1 MEEWKTYRLGDII
14 TISSGFPYK
23 GEFIGKGDNFL
34 LGMGCVSFKET
45 FLNSGL
51 RPYSGDAPERYVAY
65 PGDIV
70 LATRQQSD
78 NLPILGMPAI
88 IPQAYNGYKMIIGAN
103 LYKVQNESEFSNAYI
118 YWLMKS
124 PAYLHHI
131 KSCQTGTTV
140 RMITKANIEDFTF
153 KAPGKSERDKIASF
167 LWNIEEKI
175 AINRQINDNLEQ
187 QAQALY
193 KSWFIDNYQTEWP
206 EYSLDEVTLKITDG
220 VHNTVIDTPNGE
232 YYLLSCKNIKNRRLN
247 MSSSDRRIDEGT
259 FNKLR
264 KRTMLS
270 KGDILLSSV
279 GTIGELMLLNDDPHN
294 YEFQRS
300 VAIIKP
306 NPVYISSYYLYETLI
321 SQIDKITNTAHGA
334 VQQCIFL
341 SDLKEYTINIADKA
355 LIRRYDIIVKPFFD
369 EITKREKEIARLTS
383 LRDSLLPKL
392 MSGELKINE
401 IDC

>member
-1 MEEWKTYRLGDII
+1 MQEWKIYRIGDICKRVCSGGTPKSTEPSYYDGEI
-14 TISSGFPYK
+14 PWLNTKEINFNRISSTEK
-23 GEFIGKGDNFL
+23 HITL
-34 LGMGCVSFKET
+34 
-45 FLNSGL
+45 SGL
-51 RPYSGDAPERYVAY
+51 ENSSAKWIDKNSVIVAMY
-65 PGDIV
+65 G
-70 LATRQQSD
+70 ATAAKVAINTIPLTTNQACC
-78 NLPILGMPAI
+78 NLSIDETKAD
-88 IPQAYNGYKMIIGAN
+88 YRFVY
-103 LYKVQNESEFSNAYI
+103 
-118 YWLMKS
+118 YWLCS
-124 PAYLHHI
+124 RYTELASLANGGAQQNLNAQQI
-131 KSCQTGTTV
+131 KDFEIKLPEIQTQQ
-140 RMITKANIEDFTF
+140 
-153 KAPGKSERDKIASF
+153 KIADL
-167 LWNIEEKI
+167 LWSIDNKI
-175 AINRQINDNLEQ
+175 ICNKSINDNLEQ

-247 MSSSDRRIDEGT
+247 MSSSDRRIDEET

-279 GTIGELMLLNDDPHN
+279 GTIGELMLLNEDPHN

-355 LIRRYDIIVKPFFD
+355 LISRYDIIVKPFFD

>member
-1 MEEWKTYRLGDII
+1 MKEWKTYRIGDICKTNSSQYSPKEAWDEFLYLDTGNI
-14 TISSGFPYK
+14 TRNIIEDIVRYSSAAELPSRARRKVVNDDIIFSTVRPNQCHFGILSNPPANLLVSTGFTVITANTKIVDPYYLYYYLTQDSIVDYLHSI
-23 GEFIGKGDNFL
+23 GEQA
-34 LGMGCVSFKET
+34 VS
-45 FLNSGL
+45 
-51 RPYSGDAPERYVAY
+51 AY
-65 PGDIV
+65 P
-70 LATRQQSD
+70 S
-78 NLPILGMPAI
+78 
-88 IPQAYNGYKMIIGAN
+88 
-103 LYKVQNESEFSNAYI
+103 
-118 YWLMKS
+118 
-124 PAYLHHI
+124 I
-131 KSCQTGTTV
+131 KAQD
-140 RMITKANIEDFTF
+140 IEDIEIELPDLSTQNNIA
-153 KAPGKSERDKIASF
+153 KTLRALDNKIQ
-167 LWNIEEKI
+167 L
-175 AINRQINDNLEQ
+175 NRQINDNLEQ

-355 LIRRYDIIVKPFFD
+355 LISRYDIIVKPFFD

>member
-1 MEEWKTYRLGDII
+1 MKEWTTYHLEDICKEI
-14 TISSGFPYK
+14 LSG
-23 GEFIGKGDNFL
+23 
-34 LGMGCVSFKET
+34 
-45 FLNSGL
+45 
-51 RPYSGDAPERYVAY
+51 GDAAKYDCVKAKSDTYKYPVFANAIDEDGLYGYCNDYVVNVPSVTIAARGAGTGYVAY
-65 PGDIV
+65 RDTPYTPIVRLISLIPKDNVNPLFLYYRLKIANLRGDGS
-70 LATRQQSD
+70 A
-78 NLPILGMPAI
+78 
-88 IPQAYNGYKMIIGAN
+88 IPQLTVPMVKK
-103 LYKVQNESEFSNAYI
+103 LKVTLPDHETQKTIADILRS
-118 YWLMKS
+118 LD
-124 PAYLHHI
+124 
-131 KSCQTGTTV
+131 V
-140 RMITKANIEDFTF
+140 
-153 KAPGKSERDKIASF
+153 KIQ
-167 LWNIEEKI
+167 LNK
-175 AINRQINDNLEQ
+175 QINDNLEQ

-247 MSSSDRRIDEGT
+247 ISSSDRRIDEGT

-279 GTIGELMLLNDDPHN
+279 GTIGELMLLNEDPHN

-355 LIRRYDIIVKPFFD
+355 LISRYDIIVKPFFD

-383 LRDSLLPKL
+383 LRNSLLPKL

>member
-1 MEEWKTYRLGDII
+1 MNSLRDICDYVVTRTNIIENYISTENMLPNKGGVCDTLKVPSGGIGTKYQVGDIL
-14 TISSGFPYK
+14 ISN
-23 GEFIGKGDNFL
+23 I
-34 LGMGCVSFKET
+34 
-45 FLNSGL
+45 
-51 RPYSGDAPERYVAY
+51 RPYFKKIWQADCEGACSTD
-65 PGDIV
+65 V
-70 LATRQQSD
+70 LCLRANENVDSRFLYYLLTQQSFFD
-78 NLPILGMPAI
+78 YVMSGTKGCKMPRGDKQQIMQWHIHLPSLVE
-88 IPQAYNGYKMIIGAN
+88 QK
-103 LYKVQNESEFSNAYI
+103 
-118 YWLMKS
+118 
-124 PAYLHHI
+124 
-131 KSCQTGTTV
+131 
-140 RMITKANIEDFTF
+140 
-153 KAPGKSERDKIASF
+153 KIAGVLST
-167 LWNIEEKI
+167 LDAKI
-175 AINRQINDNLEQ
+175 QLNRRINDNLEQ

-247 MSSSDRRIDEGT
+247 MSSSDRRIDEET

-279 GTIGELMLLNDDPHN
+279 GTIGELMLLNEDPHN

-355 LIRRYDIIVKPFFD
+355 LISRYDIIVKPFFD

>member
-1 MEEWKTYRLGDII
+1 MEQIKTVEIKDICLGIYEGPHATPKNSDTGGIYLGI
-14 TISSGFPYK
+14 PALDPKGF
-23 GEFIGKGDNFL
+23 ID
-34 LGMGCVSFKET
+34 
-45 FLNSGL
+45 
-51 RPYSGDAPERYVAY
+51 YSRAKRIAEEDLPLWTKRVTPQED
-65 PGDIV
+65 DIV
-70 LATRQQSD
+70 FTNEATL
-78 NLPILGMPAI
+78 NLYAI
-88 IPQAYNGYKMIIGAN
+88 IPANFHGCLGRRLGLIRPNKDLVNVKYLFYYFFSPEWRETVAKNKVSGAT
-103 LYKVQNESEFSNAYI
+103 VDRI
-118 YWLMKS
+118 LM
-124 PAYLHHI
+124 
-131 KSCQTGTTV
+131 
-140 RMITKANIEDFTF
+140 TKFPSFPVSLPSLKTQERIANILSVID
-153 KAPGKSERDKIASF
+153 GK
-167 LWNIEEKI
+167 IEV
-175 AINRQINDNLEQ
+175 NRQINDNLEQ

-264 KRTMLS
+264 KRTMMS

-279 GTIGELMLLNDDPHN
+279 GTIGELMLLNEDPHN

-355 LIRRYDIIVKPFFD
+355 LISRYDIIVKPFFD

>member
-1 MEEWKTYRLGDII
+1 MLNYQTYGRNR
-14 TISSGFPYK
+14 SRFS
-23 GEFIGKGDNFL
+23 
-34 LGMGCVSFKET
+34 
-45 FLNSGL
+45 
-51 RPYSGDAPERYVAY
+51 
-65 PGDIV
+65 
-70 LATRQQSD
+70 RQ
-78 NLPILGMPAI
+78 
-88 IPQAYNGYKMIIGAN
+88 
-103 LYKVQNESEFSNAYI
+103 
-118 YWLMKS
+118 
-124 PAYLHHI
+124 
-131 KSCQTGTTV
+131 
-140 RMITKANIEDFTF
+140 
-153 KAPGKSERDKIASF
+153 
-167 LWNIEEKI
+167 
-175 AINRQINDNLEQ
+175 NRRRNDNLEQ

-334 VQQCIFL
+334 VQQCVFL

-355 LIRRYDIIVKPFFD
+355 LISRYDIIVKPFFD

>member
-1 MEEWKTYRLGDII
+1 MLNYQTYGRNR
-14 TISSGFPYK
+14 SRFS
-23 GEFIGKGDNFL
+23 
-34 LGMGCVSFKET
+34 
-45 FLNSGL
+45 
-51 RPYSGDAPERYVAY
+51 
-65 PGDIV
+65 
-70 LATRQQSD
+70 RQ
-78 NLPILGMPAI
+78 
-88 IPQAYNGYKMIIGAN
+88 
-103 LYKVQNESEFSNAYI
+103 
-118 YWLMKS
+118 
-124 PAYLHHI
+124 
-131 KSCQTGTTV
+131 
-140 RMITKANIEDFTF
+140 
-153 KAPGKSERDKIASF
+153 
-167 LWNIEEKI
+167 
-175 AINRQINDNLEQ
+175 NRRRNDNLEQ

-247 MSSSDRRIDEGT
+247 ISSSDRRIDEGT

-355 LIRRYDIIVKPFFD
+355 LISRYDIIVKPFFD

-383 LRDSLLPKL
+383 LRDSLMPKL

>member
-1 MEEWKTYRLGDII
+1 MIQLKDICDIYDCPHTTAKDEGKGYPLVRTPNVGKGRLILDGIHRVSEDVYNSRNARAIPEEGDLILAREAPVGNVSIIMDGQRVCLGQRVVLIKPKRELVDPHFLTYYLLSAEVQHRLKNHANGAVVAHLNVSDIRNLWV
-14 TISSGFPYK
+14 TLP
-23 GEFIGKGDNFL
+23 ELEEQVAIGKI
-34 LGMGCVSFKET
+34 
-45 FLNSGL
+45 L
-51 RPYSGDAPERYVAY
+51 RSID
-65 PGDIV
+65 
-70 LATRQQSD
+70 
-78 NLPILGMPAI
+78 
-88 IPQAYNGYKMIIGAN
+88 
-103 LYKVQNESEFSNAYI
+103 
-118 YWLMKS
+118 
-124 PAYLHHI
+124 
-131 KSCQTGTTV
+131 
-140 RMITKANIEDFTF
+140 
-153 KAPGKSERDKIASF
+153 DKIE
-167 LWNIEEKI
+167 L
-175 AINRQINDNLEQ
+175 NRQINDNLEQ

-355 LIRRYDIIVKPFFD
+355 LISRYDIIVKPFFD

>member
-1 MEEWKTYRLGDII
+1 MMMIYKIHDICDLIAGFAFKSKDFGNYSDKVIKIADIQPPIVNMESTVGVDTRQYDINKLQKFIVAKGDYVLAM
-14 TISSGFPYK
+14 TGAT
-23 GEFIGKGDNFL
+23 IGK
-34 LGMGCVSFKET
+34 LGRIT
-45 FLNSGL
+45 
-51 RPYSGDAPERYVAY
+51 
-65 PGDIV
+65 
-70 LATRQQSD
+70 SD
-78 NLPILGMPAI
+78 C
-88 IPQAYNGYKMIIGAN
+88 K
-103 LYKVQNESEFSNAYI
+103 AYI
-118 YWLMKS
+118 NQRVLTFRPNEQIVNKD
-124 PAYLHHI
+124 YLYYSLCSNNFTKYILNHI
-131 KSCQTGTTV
+131 DSETAQP
-140 RMITKANIEDFTF
+140 NISAGSVGGFEISLPSLGEQRRIVD
-153 KAPGKSERDKIASF
+153 I
-167 LWNIEEKI
+167 LI
-175 AINRQINDNLEQ
+175 AIDRKIEINKRINDNLEQ

-306 NPVYISSYYLYETLI
+306 NPVYISSYYLYENLI

-355 LIRRYDIIVKPFFD
+355 LISRYDIIVKPFFD
-369 EITKREKEIARLTS
+369 EITKREKEIAGLTS

>member
-1 MEEWKTYRLGDII
+1 MKEFNIVNIGDFVDLRQGFAINAKSKHYISNEPTTLHLLRIADMRDDNYEIFVKEDIPNNFIANDNDII
-14 TISSGFPYK
+14 YTRTGQVGLVFRNKTGVVHNNCFTVTPRDPNTLNKEYLYYVLKHPSFYRTAVSLASGSAQPDLSHGAFKSIKIHLPHISIQK
-23 GEFIGKGDNFL
+23 
-34 LGMGCVSFKET
+34 
-45 FLNSGL
+45 
-51 RPYSGDAPERYVAY
+51 
-65 PGDIV
+65 
-70 LATRQQSD
+70 
-78 NLPILGMPAI
+78 
-88 IPQAYNGYKMIIGAN
+88 
-103 LYKVQNESEFSNAYI
+103 
-118 YWLMKS
+118 
-124 PAYLHHI
+124 
-131 KSCQTGTTV
+131 
-140 RMITKANIEDFTF
+140 
-153 KAPGKSERDKIASF
+153 KIA
-167 LWNIEEKI
+167 KI
-175 AINRQINDNLEQ
+175 LQSLDAKIKVNNEINDNLEQ

-247 MSSSDRRIDEGT
+247 ISASDRRIDEGT

-306 NPVYISSYYLYETLI
+306 NPEYISSYYLYETLI

-341 SDLKEYTINIADKA
+341 SDLKEYTINLADKA
-355 LIRRYDIIVKPFFD
+355 LISRYDIIVKPFFD

>member
-1 MEEWKTYRLGDII
+1 MKEWKTYALEEICTGKGTYGIGASAVAYDSSKYTYLRITDINDDG
-14 TISSGFPYK
+14 TLNK
-23 GEFIGKGDNFL
+23 GELKSVDD
-34 LGMGCVSFKET
+34 E
-45 FLNSGL
+45 
-51 RPYSGDAPERYVAY
+51 EAY
-65 PGDIV
+65 KYILQKNDIV
-70 LATRQQSD
+70 FARTGNSTGRSYFYDGTDGELVYAGFLIKFSLDPSKVNPRIMKYYTHSQDYYDWVKSFDTGGTRG
-78 NLPILGMPAI
+78 NINAKTYGLMPITLPPRE
-88 IPQAYNGYKMIIGAN
+88 
-103 LYKVQNESEFSNAYI
+103 VQ
-118 YWLMKS
+118 
-124 PAYLHHI
+124 
-131 KSCQTGTTV
+131 
-140 RMITKANIEDFTF
+140 
-153 KAPGKSERDKIASF
+153 DKIVEVLRS
-167 LWNIEEKI
+167 IDEKI
-175 AINRQINDNLEQ
+175 ELNKRINDNLEQ